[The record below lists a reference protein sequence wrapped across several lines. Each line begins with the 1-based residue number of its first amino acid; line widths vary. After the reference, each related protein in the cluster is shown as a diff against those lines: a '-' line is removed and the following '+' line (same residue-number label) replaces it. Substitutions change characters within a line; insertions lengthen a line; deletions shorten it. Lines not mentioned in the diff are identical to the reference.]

1 MRDSRRACKI
11 FHECRGGLV
20 RAALHLTP
28 AASSLRMPPSQPRV
42 SPRSPVGRRTAGIP
56 NKVNSARVERAL
68 REGKRLP
75 PEELLRNADNCRS
88 MALRYHPMRRA
99 FLLVLNRRRAW

>member
-1 MRDSRRACKI
+1 
-11 FHECRGGLV
+11 L
-20 RAALHLTP
+20 ALK
-28 AASSLRMPPSQPRV
+28 V
-42 SPRSPVGRRTAGIP
+42 S
-56 NKVNSARVERAL
+56 SARVERAVA
-68 REGKRLP
+68 EGRRLP